1 VIFRQRS
8 RTAALLLIFAVAC
21 AVGLFIAPLTLVP
34 VMFEEASYLRDY
46 RYYFEALVGVDW
58 IDHLDQVELWI
69 FIGTIALWAGLQVVF
84 LSPIVGRPAV
94 GSYGRSL
101 LPSVIAAAFIGSLG
115 CAMLWVALI
124 EGLLA
129 VVSVDSDQFGDWY
142 GSIVGMC
149 YLTGL
154 AVWIGGGFLW
164 YVLLSRAGSPRNP
177 AGLDR
182 LVRRV
187 FAGTCIELLIG
198 VLLYLQ
204 VRRRT
209 ECYCAMA
216 SFWSIVLGA
225 ATLFWMCGPWVVL
238 LLTRKER
245 LAWARGACA
254 QCGYPR
260 RTDSDVCTECGAR
273 HVPAGAR
280 H

>member
-1 VIFRQRS
+1 MIFRRRS

-21 AVGLFIAPLTLVP
+21 AVGLVVAPLALVP
-34 VMFEEASYLRDY
+34 VMFEEASYLREC
-46 RYYFEALVGVDW
+46 RNYFEALVGVDW
-58 IDHLDQVELWI
+58 VDDLDQIELWI

-94 GSYGRSL
+94 GSLGRSL
-101 LPSVIAAAFIGSLG
+101 LPSVITAAFIGSLG
-115 CAMLWVALI
+115 CAMLWVVLI

-129 VVSVDSDQFGDWY
+129 VVSVDSDQFRDWY
-142 GSIVGMC
+142 GSIVGMG

-198 VLLYLQ
+198 VVLYLQ

-216 SFWSIVLGA
+216 SFWGIVLGV
-225 ATLFWMCGPWVVL
+225 ATMFWMCGPWAVL

-260 RTDSDVCTECGAR
+260 RTDSDVCPECGAR

>member
-1 VIFRQRS
+1 
-8 RTAALLLIFAVAC
+8 LLLIFAVAC

-46 RYYFEALVGVDW
+46 RNYFEALVGVDW

-260 RTDSDVCTECGAR
+260 RTDSDVCPECGAR

>member
-1 VIFRQRS
+1 MIFRQRS